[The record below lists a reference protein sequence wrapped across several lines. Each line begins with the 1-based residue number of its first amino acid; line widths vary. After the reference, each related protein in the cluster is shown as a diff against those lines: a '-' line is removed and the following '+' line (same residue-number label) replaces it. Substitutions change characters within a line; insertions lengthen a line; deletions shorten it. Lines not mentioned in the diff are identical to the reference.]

1 MSRYRRYQTLGGSF
15 FFTVNLANRQSRLL
29 VEQIALL
36 RSAYGQVQ
44 QTHPFET
51 IAICVLPNHLHA
63 IWRLPQNDSD
73 YSWRWSLIKK
83 HCSSALPASPKRS
96 TSKITKREK
105 GIWQRRFWE
114 HQIRDESDLT
124 HHIQYVHFNP
134 VKHGLVQDPKDWPFS
149 SYHRWLKNQH
159 NS

>member
-15 FFTVNLANRQSRLL
+15 FFTVNLANRKSRLL

-63 IWRLPQNDSD
+63 IWRLPPGDAD
-73 YSWRWSLIKK
+73 YSWRWI
-83 HCSSALPASPKRS
+83 
-96 TSKITKREK
+96 
-105 GIWQRRFWE
+105 
-114 HQIRDESDLT
+114 
-124 HHIQYVHFNP
+124 
-134 VKHGLVQDPKDWPFS
+134 
-149 SYHRWLKNQH
+149 
-159 NS
+159 